1 MNDETNSFQHW
12 DACDECGFQGLV
24 LFRTRA
30 EENYDDADALGFLM
44 DSTCP
49 ACGCE
54 ESVLMVV
61 EQYQEMVL
69 MSTLK
74 RSS

>member
-1 MNDETNSFQHW
+1 MNDETHSFQHW
-12 DACDECGFQGLV
+12 DQCDECGFQGLV
-24 LFRTRA
+24 VFRTRA
-30 EENYDDADALGFLM
+30 EENYDDVDALGFLM

-54 ESVLMVV
+54 ESVLVVV

-69 MSTLK
+69 LSRSK
-74 RSS
+74 RST